1 MVAGDAQDREQFPYP
16 SGSVVGGFVDE
27 VASSIA
33 RERLGQ
39 AGFGPGDYRVLHG
52 EDDAGQ
58 LDITGEAHGSMGKLF
73 RRLQNAVTDEGDL
86 VRRYAEYLR
95 DGHHLVG
102 VRVGRDD
109 AAKRRAVAA
118 LHEAGPEF
126 LPYYATNYIEDLSG
140 TA

>member
-1 MVAGDAQDREQFPYP
+1 MAHDAQGGEQFPYP

-27 VASSIA
+27 LASNTA

-39 AGFGPGDYRVLHG
+39 AGFGPDYYRVLHG
-52 EDDAGQ
+52 DNDAGQ
-58 LDITGEAHGSMGKLF
+58 LDITGEAHGPMGQIF

-95 DGHHLVG
+95 DGHYLVG

-109 AAKRRAVAA
+109 AAKRRAAAA
-118 LHEAGPEF
+118 LHDAGPEF
-126 LPYYATNYIEDLSG
+126 LTYYATNYIEDLSG
-140 TA
+140 TG